1 MVFQGLHMLFAGNA
15 DREWKR
21 GEKKLSEMVFIG
33 KNLNQEWFQKQFEGC
48 IAEGQSNSVKGHRFV
63 E

>member
-1 MVFQGLHMLFAGNA
+1 MLFAGNA